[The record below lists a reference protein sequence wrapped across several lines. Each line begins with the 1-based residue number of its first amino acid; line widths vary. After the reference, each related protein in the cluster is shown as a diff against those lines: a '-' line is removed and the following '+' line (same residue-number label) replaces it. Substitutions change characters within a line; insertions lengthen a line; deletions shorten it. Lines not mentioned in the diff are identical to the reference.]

1 MEVTRLLSLAVLLA
15 CASVPGC
22 SSIDVEA
29 CKDLGFSSS
38 LLCSSCDKLKRF
50 KLEAIEEDCR
60 QCCQET
66 EVSVDKVELVYN
78 NDILLLFLFV
88 KVCCC
93 NFGSVQ
99 VKIGSFPTNRRL

>member
-1 MEVTRLLSLAVLLA
+1 MEVKRLLSLAILLA
-15 CASVPGC
+15 CTGVPGC

-38 LLCSSCDKLKRF
+38 LLCSSCNELKRF

-66 EVSVDKVELVYN
+66 EASVEKVSFYN
-78 NDILLLFLFV
+78 YF
-88 KVCCC
+88 C
-93 NFGSVQ
+93 
-99 VKIGSFPTNRRL
+99 